1 MCVEDKKYMCC
12 FGWTNLHYHVALSS
26 LIDSKFNRRW
36 KVTHNKIYV
45 EDEQYICGDGRVAG
59 SQQQKDV
66 ARSGW

>member
-1 MCVEDKKYMCC
+1 M
-12 FGWTNLHYHVALSS
+12 ASAS
-26 LIDSKFNRRW
+26 LMDSRFSRKW

>member
-1 MCVEDKKYMCC
+1 M
-12 FGWTNLHYHVALSS
+12 HYHMALAS
-26 LIDSKFNRRW
+26 LIDPKFNRRW